1 MAVLRDRPYP
11 GMNFLVDLGD
21 GNTDGPDA
29 GVAGVVFPD
38 ARLQV
43 NEYRTGNDRVKE
55 VEKLLTLSHYGNLIL
70 RRGAIGS
77 LSWYRWWDEVRNG
90 GNAQRDIR
98 IHLLDEQQT
107 TTVLAWRFLRAK
119 PVAYQYSPMQAQV
132 ADTLY
137 ETLELAF
144 ERLEME

>member
-1 MAVLRDRPYP
+1 MAVVRDRPYP

-21 GNTDGPDA
+21 GNTDGPEA
-29 GVAGVVFPD
+29 GVAEVVFPD

-55 VEKLLTLSHYGNLIL
+55 TEKLITLSHYGNLVL

-77 LSWYRWWDEVRNG
+77 LSWYRWWDEARNG
-90 GNAQRDIR
+90 GNAMRDIR
-98 IHLLDEQQT
+98 IHLLDEPQT
-107 TTVLAWRFLRAK
+107 TTVLAWRFLRAR
-119 PVAYQYSPMQAQV
+119 PVAYHYSTMQAQV

-137 ETLELAF
+137 ETLEIGF